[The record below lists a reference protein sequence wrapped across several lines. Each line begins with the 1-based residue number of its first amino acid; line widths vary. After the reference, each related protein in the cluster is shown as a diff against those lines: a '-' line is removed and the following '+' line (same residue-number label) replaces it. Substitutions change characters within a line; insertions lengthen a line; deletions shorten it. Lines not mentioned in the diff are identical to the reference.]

1 MELWCTFTES
11 KLFPMGKNKE
21 QFRENEH
28 KSGSASLFLMKMK
41 LTITNIHY
49 SWFISKETWKFLPP
63 WNSHLLS
70 PSRNCSPWAK
80 NKEQFRDNEHKSG
93 SALLFLMKM
102 KLNITNIH
110 YSWFI
115 SNETRKFLPPWNS
128 HVLSPSRNC
137 SPWAKNKEQFRD
149 NEPHFVRPAFLDEN
163 EVSDYE

>member
-1 MELWCTFTES
+1 MISRFVILLKKNLYSLCMS
-11 KLFPMGKNKE
+11 KRNI
-21 QFRENEH
+21 EH
-28 KSGSASLFLMKMK
+28 HKHSLF
-41 LTITNIHY
+41 
-49 SWFISKETWKFLPP
+49 SKETRKFLPT
-63 WNSHLLS
+63 WNSYVLS
-70 PSRNCSPWAK
+70 PSRNCSPK
-80 NKEQFRDNEHKSG
+80 NKEQFREYEHTSG
-93 SALLFLMKM
+93 STPLFLMKM

>member
-1 MELWCTFTES
+1 MELWCTFTQS

-115 SNETRKFLPPWNS
+115 CNETMKFQPLWNS
-128 HVLSPSRNC
+128 DVLSPSRNC
-137 SPWAKNKEQFRD
+137 SQWAKTRSNLEKMNTSLGPPRF
-149 NEPHFVRPAFLDEN
+149 
-163 EVSDYE
+163 SWWKWS